1 MSTDSSP
8 NPSTDPSTDPSIDPS
23 ADPIPAISPCGDR
36 STEFPI
42 GAIVRL
48 TVLPAY
54 VKTAEVKPMLRPPN
68 VLQVGEE
75 GVVLQRY
82 PANNWGIRFSKGAFL
97 LDCNYL
103 ELVRPPEA
111 LEPSGLSTS

>member
-1 MSTDSSP
+1 MSTHSSSTDSSP
-8 NPSTDPSTDPSIDPS
+8 NPSTDANLTPAPGTDRSIE
-23 ADPIPAISPCGDR
+23 PIDQ

-97 LDCNYL
+97 LDCNHL

-111 LEPSGLSTS
+111 LEPSE